1 MLRLPQE
8 KVSQP
13 PFLIVGSSMIKNAQF
28 IVERS
33 HCMRER
39 YENRK
44 RPIERKVR
52 FTPDEDRQVKMT
64 MEEMGVK
71 TFQSYAKN
79 MLVQGQVVQI
89 DFSELKDLR
98 VAINR
103 IGGNINQIAKHA
115 NENDLITIEEISEVM
130 NLLSEIKDL
139 VNAKVSSEEKRS
151 IVQKKQ
157 IVRTYDE
164 W

>member
-1 MLRLPQE
+1 MPSNM
-8 KVSQP
+8 KS
-13 PFLIVGSSMIKNAQF
+13 
-28 IVERS
+28 
-33 HCMRER
+33 
-39 YENRK
+39 RK
-44 RPIERKVR
+44 RQIRKEIYL
-52 FTPDEDRQVKMT
+52 TPNEEIQIKRT
-64 MEEMGVK
+64 MAEMGVK

-115 NENDLITIEEISEVM
+115 NENDLITIEEISEVV

-151 IVQKKQ
+151 IAQKKQ

>member
-1 MLRLPQE
+1 
-8 KVSQP
+8 
-13 PFLIVGSSMIKNAQF
+13 
-28 IVERS
+28 
-33 HCMRER
+33 
-39 YENRK
+39 
-44 RPIERKVR
+44 
-52 FTPDEDRQVKMT
+52 MT

-89 DFSELKDLR
+89 DFSELKNLR

-151 IVQKKQ
+151 IAQKKQ

>member
-1 MLRLPQE
+1 MPSNM
-8 KVSQP
+8 KS
-13 PFLIVGSSMIKNAQF
+13 
-28 IVERS
+28 
-33 HCMRER
+33 
-39 YENRK
+39 RK
-44 RPIERKVR
+44 RQIRKEIYL
-52 FTPDEDRQVKMT
+52 TPNEETQIKRT
-64 MEEMGVK
+64 MSEMGVK

-115 NENDLITIEEISEVM
+115 NENDLITIEEISEVV

-151 IVQKKQ
+151 IAQKKQ